1 MDILIRSAT
10 LADAN
15 AVQRLAGQL
24 GYPMDSQ
31 TLSERLAA
39 ILDDPGQTLLIAE
52 IESQVCGWVY
62 LLAGPDLLSG
72 ATAEIGGLVVD
83 ENRRGLGVGKALLQ
97 RAWDWAHHQGY
108 RELRVRSN
116 TAREPYVKDFYLAN
130 GYEVVKTQWVLRRRS
145 RARAARDSRQQTADH
160 GLETDDGRPRTAD
173 R

>member
-39 ILDDPGQTLLIAE
+39 ILDEPGQTLLVAE
-52 IESQVCGWVY
+52 VESQVCGWVY

-97 RAWDWAHHQGY
+97 QAWEWAGGQGY
-108 RELRVRSN
+108 GELRVRSN
-116 TAREPYVKDFYLAN
+116 TAREPYVKAFYLAN
-130 GYEVVKTQWVLRRRS
+130 GYEVVKTQWVLRRRP
-145 RARAARDSRQQTADH
+145 TADS
-160 GLETDDGRPRTAD
+160 
-173 R
+173 